1 MNTLPAELI
10 NRGFLRVRDI
20 PATETATIIVVG
32 IPRSGTSMVASVLKT
47 LGLFIGKEIDGAVF
61 EDREIA
67 AAIDSRKLARFAA
80 IAEARN
86 AEHRMWGFKRPE
98 AYKQLAK
105 LCSACRNP
113 RVIVPFR
120 DMLAIALRNKISMQM
135 DALEQLPRL
144 AAQYDALTTAVLR
157 AAVPTLL
164 LSYEKSLQ
172 FPSETVTEIAS
183 FCGIQADRETI
194 SKAAEIIK
202 NSEARYLRSARL
214 RPPK

>member
-1 MNTLPAELI
+1 MKPFPTELL
-10 NRGFLRVRDI
+10 NLGFLRVRDAS
-20 PATETATIIVVG
+20 ATETATIIIVG

-67 AAIDSRKLARFAA
+67 AAIDSGKLARFAA

-105 LCSACRNP
+105 LCSVCRNP

-120 DMLAIALRNKISMQM
+120 DMLAIALRNKIAMQM
-135 DALEQLPRL
+135 DAPEQLPRL
-144 AAQYDALTTAVLR
+144 AAQYDALTTAVFR
-157 AAVPTLL
+157 AAAPALL

-194 SKAAEIIK
+194 GKAAETIK
-202 NSEARYLRSARL
+202 NGEARYLRSARL
-214 RPPK
+214 RPLK